1 MMMTISRGAMEALI
15 ALEFDGAD
23 ELKQFIAQARI
34 ELSPSEQDSL
44 AAYRRILAASGTER
58 ESGMNCSHA
67 VDKCRFGL
75 RCCTRAALILC
86 ALLASAT
93 AQASGKDSLYVY
105 RDSGNMRYQCVADLV
120 YIDTSGNSVAA
131 LDSCTMTSRDLRLW
145 PVFPPH
151 PIHLEYTGLQ
161 FNVMPT
167 QDCQLVLHML
177 NQDRTTSTIVDCRS
191 GQ

>member
-1 MMMTISRGAMEALI
+1 MRK
-15 ALEFDGAD
+15 
-23 ELKQFIAQARI
+23 LKQDTVNQGVAGS
-34 ELSPSEQDSL
+34 SP
-44 AAYRRILAASGTER
+44 ASGAIFKGFAGFLR
-58 ESGMNCSHA
+58 SRLVQYLA
-67 VDKCRFGL
+67 VCP
-75 RCCTRAALILC
+75 I
-86 ALLASAT
+86 LLASAT
-93 AQASGKDSLYVY
+93 AKASGKDSLYVY